1 MICNKNC
8 LIKFD
13 KKLKEQFFNTY
24 IIINNNK
31 YIINLFYCCEK
42 VFILMNIWMIGK
54 NLMKHYYMKKDMKD
68 ITEAGYG
75 HTKRICKDFEIK
87 NLG

>member
-1 MICNKNC
+1 
-8 LIKFD
+8 
-13 KKLKEQFFNTY
+13 
-24 IIINNNK
+24 
-31 YIINLFYCCEK
+31 
-42 VFILMNIWMIGK
+42 MNIWMIGK
-54 NLMKHYYMKKDMKD
+54 NLMKHYYMKKDMED